1 MRLRFKLREVAP
13 TRLFSAELSSG
24 VVSWGLLFLED
35 VTFVLIKLQG
45 LKCEVSL
52 FYDIDRENN
61 LAVSGLDDV

>member
-24 VVSWGLLFLED
+24 VVSWGLLFLVD